1 MNEIILAVVQPLLL
15 LALAPLFSGFSRVLR
30 AKMHGRKGP
39 SIFQDYYDLAKLFKR
54 EDLRTEN
61 SGFPF
66 RIMPVLFLATVLL
79 LAMAIPLVTLRSPI
93 PFLGDFILVVYLL
106 VLPRFFFALASVD
119 SSGSYP
125 SVGGIRE
132 LLVSALIEPAIIIAL
147 FTVAISTGM
156 SNLGDMA
163 ASIQAF
169 AIDTPVAI
177 VIAGCAMAACCYVE
191 LGKLPFDMAEAEQEI
206 QEGPL
211 AEYSGP
217 SLAILKLAM
226 TLKQML
232 MAGLFITLFLPFG
245 NAAELTLPALA
256 SGTIWF
262 YVKLSIV
269 FLVCAVIEN
278 TVMRTRFKN
287 LSRNTWMI
295 VGCSVLSFVF
305 LIVGV

>member
-1 MNEIILAVVQPLLL
+1 MNEIILAIVQPLLL
-15 LALAPLFSGFSRVLR
+15 LLLAPLFSGFGRVLR

-39 SIFQDYYDLAKLFKR
+39 SIMQDYYDIAKLFKR
-54 EDLRTEN
+54 EDLRTEHA
-61 SGFPF
+61 GLPF

-79 LAMAIPLVTLRSPI
+79 LGAAIPLVTLQSPI
-93 PFLGDFILVVYLL
+93 PFLGDFILIVYLL
-106 VLPRFFFALASVD
+106 TLPRFFFALASVD

-147 FTVAISTGM
+147 FTVAISTGV
-156 SNLGDMA
+156 SNVGDMA
-163 ASIQAF
+163 ASIDSLAF
-169 AIDTPVAI
+169 TTPVAI
-177 VIAGCAMAACCYVE
+177 VVAGCAMAACCYVE

-226 TLKQML
+226 SIKQIL
-232 MAGLFITLFLPFG
+232 VVGLFVSLFFPFG

-256 SGTIWF
+256 LGTVCF
-262 YVKLSIV
+262 VVKVSV
-269 FLVCAVIEN
+269 VSLVCAFIEN

-295 VGCSVLSFVF
+295 VGCAVLSFVF

>member
-1 MNEIILAVVQPLLL
+1 MSEILLALVQPLLL
-15 LALAPLFSGFSRVLR
+15 LVLAPLFSGFSRVLR
-30 AKMHGRKGP
+30 AKLHGRKGP
-39 SIFQDYYDLAKLFKR
+39 SILQDYYDLFKLLKR
-54 EDLRTEN
+54 EDLRPEH
-61 SGFPF
+61 SGLPF

-79 LAMAIPLVTLRSPI
+79 LGTAIPLVSLQSPI
-93 PFLGDFILVVYLL
+93 PILGDFILVVYLL
-106 VLPRFFFALASVD
+106 VLPRFFFALSSVD
-119 SSGSYP
+119 SSGAYP

-132 LLVSALIEPAIIIAL
+132 LLVSALIEPAIILAL

-156 SNLGDMA
+156 SNLGDMCTA
-163 ASIQAF
+163 VRAF
-169 AIDTPVAI
+169 AIDTPVAV

-232 MAGLFITLFLPFG
+232 MGGLFVSLFIPFG

-256 SGTIWF
+256 FGAIWF
-262 YVKLSIV
+262 YIKLTIV

-278 TVMRTRFKN
+278 TVMRTRFN
-287 LSRNTWMI
+287 SLSRNTWTI